1 MRLLSARIKIHQIL
15 VLFETTNQFFSK
27 FCINSQ
33 CHEKQL
39 LYTFLTGTLYTFNK
53 RRLSRSK
60 FGEIESLKFGTLM
73 GYFHQNN
80 IKFHLLWHG
89 RVMRSLKKNWLVWFQ
104 ILREEFC
111 EFSPNH
117 SKVQKFHFD
126 RLFLSKVYEVWAKK
140 IRRSYL
146 SWQWTVM
153 QNLNKPCYGL
163 KIGMRNWVNF
173 H

>member
-39 LYTFLTGTLYTFNK
+39 LCNFLTGTLYTFNK

-60 FGEIESLKFGTLM
+60 FGEIENLTFGTLM
-73 GYFHQNN
+73 GYFRQNN
-80 IKFHLLWHG
+80 IKFHLLWHW

-117 SKVQKFHFD
+117 SEVQKFHFD
-126 RLFLSKVYEVWAKK
+126 KLFLSKVYEVWAKK
-140 IRRSYL
+140 LRRGYL
-146 SWQWTVM
+146 SWHWTVM
-153 QNLNKPCYGL
+153 QNLNKPCYGF